1 MTSYLVTIVTDHHQ
15 TCLKMRGRDK
25 QSSSRKRF
33 RKTSWRGGGGGKCTF
48 EYVQDMRFSNN
59 LDVYLSNSFSKFK
72 PRKISRNRL
81 PKLKCAKFYV
91 MAVFKMSLY

>member
-1 MTSYLVTIVTDHHQ
+1 MVGINNHRLGKNLEKPH
-15 TCLKMRGRDK
+15 GE
-25 QSSSRKRF
+25 
-33 RKTSWRGGGGGKCTF
+33 GGGAGKCTF

>member
-1 MTSYLVTIVTDHHQ
+1 MVGINNHRLGKDLEKPH
-15 TCLKMRGRDK
+15 GEGGGGG
-25 QSSSRKRF
+25 
-33 RKTSWRGGGGGKCTF
+33 GGGGGKCTF